1 MRPDDLLNFYRRDSR
16 TGTILGALE
25 NRGTK
30 IELRGVVG
38 SSLALIAA
46 GVFERELELS
56 KEKGGALRHHVFV
69 LDDKEQAAYFMNDL
83 EQVLVENP
91 RPTFLFPRSA
101 RVPYQE
107 EVTENAN
114 IAMRAEVL
122 NEINGGR
129 EGCVIVSYPGA
140 LSEQVITQKEL
151 SAQTFSISVGDNFT
165 LDFLDEVFLEY
176 GFDKVDFVYEPGQ
189 YAMRG
194 GIVDV
199 FSFSFDHPYRIEFFG
214 EEIESIR
221 KFDPV
226 TQLSVNKLTRATIV
240 PNVGSNTAKSLHE
253 NQEPFFSFIPSKS
266 VVWMTDVKSC
276 ELGLEKELEK
286 ATAHYERLE
295 GETKRTPPEELY
307 LDPTVFKGLIEDFS
321 VIEFQGGKSFPD
333 RLTVEYGMTEQPAF
347 NKHFDMIATNLIAN
361 NRNGYVN
368 VIVSGQATQL
378 ERLHDIFTDRQ
389 DENGEKCPDVPYTPI
404 PMELSAGFVDKDL
417 KVLVYTDHQLFDR
430 YHRFR
435 LKDGFRKSKEAL
447 TIKELMALEV
457 GDFVVHIDH
466 GIGEF
471 SGLHK
476 IEVNGKEQE
485 AIRLSYKGGDVLYVS
500 IHSLHRISKFTSK
513 EGTKPSVNKLGTA
526 TWAKTKAKTKNR
538 VKQIAYDLLQ
548 LYAKRKAAEGF
559 AFTPDSYL
567 QHELEASFMFE
578 DTPDQNTA
586 TKAVKEDMEK
596 VVPMDRL
603 ICGDV
608 GFGKTEVAIRAAFK
622 AATDGK
628 QVAMLVPTTILSMQ
642 HARSFTRRLNDF
654 PVTVDY
660 INRFKTGKA
669 LSETLAKVKS
679 GEVDI
684 LIGTHAI
691 VGKRVEFK
699 DLGLLIVDEEQKFG
713 VGVKDKL
720 KTIRANVDTLTL
732 TATPI
737 PRTLQ
742 FSLMGARDLSIIR
755 TAPPNRH
762 PIETILTSFNEDMI
776 RDAISYEV
784 SRGGQVYFVHNRVA
798 NIKDV
803 AGIIQRLCP
812 DVRVGIG
819 HGQMD
824 GKSLENVMAVFI
836 EGGYDVLIATTII
849 ESGIDISNANTILI
863 NDAHKFGLSD
873 LHQLRGRVGRSNRK
887 AFCYLMSPPLSSLPD
902 ESRKRMQAL
911 EQFSDLGSGVQ
922 IAMRDLDIRGA
933 GDLLGAE
940 QSGFISDI
948 GFDMYQRILADA
960 VRELKE
966 VQFNEL
972 FEEERRET
980 GKYVEETILETDF
993 SILIPDNY
1001 ISDIPERITLY
1012 RELDGLDTEH
1022 DLEEFKV
1029 KLEDRFGPMP
1039 NETEELLMTMRLR
1052 WVSRIL
1058 GMEKVIL
1065 KSGKIIAAFVSE
1077 EESPYFQGPMFA
1089 RVLNY
1094 LKHNTRNTSMYQR
1107 NGALR
1112 LRIENV
1118 NNIRLALGIFE
1129 DMAGMTASEAADM
1142 TSGRKAAEEARKRAK
1157 ESKNAQKHL
1166 ENDVKRQKND

>member
-1 MRPDDLLNFYRRDSR
+1 MRPDDLLEFYRRDNR
-16 TGTILGALE
+16 TSKVLRALE
-25 NRGTK
+25 KDGAK
-30 IELRGVVG
+30 LELKNLVG
-38 SSLALIAA
+38 SALALTAS
-46 GVFERELELS
+46 GLLERELEKKTETGES
-56 KEKGGALRHHVFV
+56 LRHHLFI

-83 EQVLVENP
+83 ENLTVKNP
-91 RPTFLFPRSA
+91 RPVFLFPRSA

-107 EVTENAN
+107 EVVENAN
-114 IAMRAEVL
+114 IAMRAQVL

-129 EGCVIVSYPGA
+129 EGCIIVSYPGA
-140 LSEQVITQKEL
+140 LSELVITKKQL
-151 SAQTFSISVGDNFT
+151 SSQTFSLALGDKFT

-176 GFDKVDFVYEPGQ
+176 GFEKVDFVYEPGQ

-199 FSFSFDHPYRIEFFG
+199 FSYSLDYPYRLEFFG
-214 EEIESIR
+214 EEIDSIR

-226 TQLSVNKLTRATIV
+226 SQLSVGKLTRATVV
-240 PNVGSNTAKSLHE
+240 PNVGSKTHHE
-253 NQEPFFSFIPSKS
+253 SVEPFFSFIPSGS
-266 VVWMTDVKSC
+266 VVWTSDTKAC
-276 ELGLEKELEK
+276 ELGLEKELDK
-286 ATAHYERLE
+286 AVAHFERLD
-295 GETKRTPPEELY
+295 GLTSRTPPHELY
-307 LDPTVFKGLIEDFS
+307 LDPAVFMSQIEDFK
-321 VIEFQGGKSFPD
+321 VIEFGGGTTFSSRETIDF
-333 RLTVEYGMTEQPAF
+333 EMTEQPAF

-368 VIVSGQATQL
+368 IIVSGQATQL

-389 DENGEKCPDVPYTPI
+389 DENGAKSPDVPYKPI
-404 PMELSAGFVDKDL
+404 PMELSQGFVDKGL
-417 KVLVYTDHQLFDR
+417 KILVYTDHQLFDR

-435 LKDGFRKSKEAL
+435 LKESFRKSKEAL

-485 AIRLSYKGGDVLYVS
+485 SIRLSYKGGDVLYVS

-513 EGTKPSVNKLGTA
+513 EGTAPKVNKLGTA
-526 TWAKTKAKTKNR
+526 TWAKTKAKTKTR

-548 LYAKRKAAEGF
+548 LYAQRKSSEGF
-559 AFTPDSYL
+559 AYSPDSYL
-567 QHELEASFMFE
+567 QHELEASFMFD
-578 DTPDQNTA
+578 DTPDQHSA
-586 TKAVKEDMEK
+586 TKAVKADMEK
-596 VVPMDRL
+596 LMPMDRL

-608 GFGKTEVAIRAAFK
+608 GFGKTEIAIRAAFK

-628 QVAMLVPTTILSMQ
+628 QIAILVPTTILSMQ
-642 HARSFTRRLNDF
+642 HQRSFARRLKEF

-660 INRFKTGKA
+660 INRFKTGK
-669 LSETLAKVKS
+669 LLTETLKKVES

-691 VGKRVEFK
+691 VGKKVKFK
-699 DLGLLIVDEEQKFG
+699 DLGLLIIDEEQKFG

-720 KTIRANVDTLTL
+720 KTLKANVDTLTL

-742 FSLMGARDLSIIR
+742 FSLMGARDLSIIN
-755 TAPPNRH
+755 TPPPNRH
-762 PIETILTSFNEDMI
+762 PVETILTSFNEEMI
-776 RDAISYEV
+776 RDAVSYEV
-784 SRGGQVYFVHNRVA
+784 SRGGQVYFVHNRVG

-803 AGIIQRLCP
+803 AGMIQRLCP
-812 DVRVGIG
+812 DVRIGIG
-819 HGQMD
+819 HGQME
-824 GKSLENVMAVFI
+824 GKELEDVMARFI
-836 EGGYDVLIATTII
+836 EGGYDVLVATTII

-863 NDAHKFGLSD
+863 NEAQKFGLSD

-887 AFCYLMSPPLSSLPD
+887 AFCYLMAPPLSALPS
-902 ESRKRMQAL
+902 ESRKRLQAL

-960 VRELKE
+960 VKELKAE
-966 VQFNEL
+966 KFNEL

-980 GKYVEETILETDF
+980 GNYVEETLLETDLAL
-993 SILIPDNY
+993 LIPDDY
-1001 ISDIPERITLY
+1001 VSDIPERISLY
-1012 RELDGLDTEH
+1012 RELDGLDSESG
-1022 DLEEFKV
+1022 LEGFRV
-1029 KLEDRFGPMP
+1029 MLEDRFGPVP
-1039 NETEELLMTMRLR
+1039 KETEELLLTIRLR
-1052 WVSRIL
+1052 WLSRIL

-1065 KSGKIIAAFVSE
+1065 KSETLIAAFVSE
-1077 EESPYFQGPMFA
+1077 EASPFFHGPMFS
-1089 RVLNY
+1089 RILNY
-1094 LKHNTRNTSMYQR
+1094 LKENTRNTSMYQR

-1112 LRIENV
+1112 LKITGVMSVRHV
-1118 NNIRLALGIFE
+1118 LGIFE
-1129 DMAGMTASEAADM
+1129 DMADMTASEATEM
-1142 TSGRKAAEEARKRAK
+1142 TSGR
-1157 ESKNAQKHL
+1157 AQK
-1166 ENDVKRQKND
+1166 NKSDVS

>member
-1 MRPDDLLNFYRRDSR
+1 MRPDDLLNFYRRDPR

-25 NRGTK
+25 NLGTK
-30 IELRGVVG
+30 IELKGVVG

-46 GVFERELELS
+46 GVFERERENVL
-56 KEKGGALRHHVFV
+56 EKGGAFRHHVFV

-140 LSEQVITQKEL
+140 LSEQVITKKEL
-151 SAQTFSISVGDNFT
+151 SAQTFLINVGDNFT

-176 GFDKVDFVYEPGQ
+176 GFEKVDFVYEPGQ

-226 TQLSVNKLTRATIV
+226 SQLSVNKLTRATIV
-240 PNVGSNTAKSLHE
+240 PNVGSNTSKTFHE
-253 NQEPFFSFIPSKS
+253 EQEPFFSFIPSKS
-266 VVWMTDVKSC
+266 VVWMNDVLSC

-286 ATAHYERLE
+286 ATAHYERLV
-295 GETKRTPPEELY
+295 GETKRTPPNELY
-307 LDPTVFKGLIEDFS
+307 LDPKIFKGIIADFS
-321 VIEFQGGKSFPD
+321 VIEFRGGKSFPE
-333 RLTVEYGMTEQPAF
+333 RTTVEYGMTEQPAF

-378 ERLHDIFTDRQ
+378 ERLHDIFSDRQ
-389 DENGEKCPDVPYTPI
+389 DENGEKSPDVPYTPI
-404 PMELSAGFVDKDL
+404 PMELSEGFVDKAL

-526 TWAKTKAKTKNR
+526 TWAKTKAKTKSR

-578 DTPDQNTA
+578 DTPDQHTA

-642 HARSFTRRLNDF
+642 HARSFSRRLQDF
-654 PVTVDY
+654 PVKVDY

-669 LSETLAKVKS
+669 LSETLSKVKS

-720 KTIRANVDTLTL
+720 KTLRENVDTLTL

-762 PIETILTSFNEDMI
+762 PVETILTSFNEEMI

-819 HGQMD
+819 HGQME
-824 GKSLENVMAVFI
+824 GKALENVMAVFI

-887 AFCYLMSPPLSSLPD
+887 AFCYLMSPPLSSLPE
-902 ESRKRMQAL
+902 ESRKRLQAL

-966 VQFNEL
+966 EQFNEL

-993 SILIPDNY
+993 SILIPDHY

-1022 DLEEFKV
+1022 DLEGFKV

-1039 NETEELLMTMRLR
+1039 NETIELLMTMRFR

-1065 KSGKIIAAFVSE
+1065 KSGKLIAAFVSE
-1077 EESPYFQGPMFA
+1077 EKSPYFQGPMFA

-1094 LKHNTRNTSMYQR
+1094 LKHNTKNTSMYQR

-1118 NNIRLALGIFE
+1118 NSIRLALGIFE

-1142 TSGRKAAEEARKRAK
+1142 TSGRKAAEEARKR
-1157 ESKNAQKHL
+1157 SKTY
-1166 ENDVKRQKND
+1166 